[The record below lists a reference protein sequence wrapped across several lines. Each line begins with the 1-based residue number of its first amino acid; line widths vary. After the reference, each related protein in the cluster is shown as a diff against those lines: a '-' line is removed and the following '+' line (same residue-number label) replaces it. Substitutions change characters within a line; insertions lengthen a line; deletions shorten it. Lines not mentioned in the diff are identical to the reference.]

1 MNPPDTETRGFSFPG
16 TFEVTAFAYAE
27 ATFETQI
34 AAVLAE
40 AGVTALT
47 ASLRTRPSSKG
58 NFNAVSISFLC
69 PDRAHYDRVHEV
81 LKAHPAVKWT
91 L

>member
-1 MNPPDTETRGFSFPG
+1 MNPSDTETRGFSFPG
-16 TFEVTAFAYAE
+16 TFEVTAFALME
-27 ATFETQI
+27 AKFETQI
-34 AAVLAE
+34 AEVIAE

-47 ASLRTRPSSKG
+47 ASLRTRPSAKG

-69 PDRAHYDRVHEV
+69 PERSNYERVHQV